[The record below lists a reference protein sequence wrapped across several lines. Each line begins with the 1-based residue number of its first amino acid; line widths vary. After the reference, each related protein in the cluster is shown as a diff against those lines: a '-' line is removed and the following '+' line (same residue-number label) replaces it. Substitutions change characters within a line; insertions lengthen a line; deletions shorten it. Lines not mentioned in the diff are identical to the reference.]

1 MKNKITGWLIDLKNG
16 KSGTVEF
23 EDSLENLYQLCNCET
38 IDITVRKPWQRRETG
53 KEIKEYGF
61 GIFKLMQNDGKI
73 FTTCEEKK
81 EA

>member
-1 MKNKITGWLIDLKNG
+1 MYALRTTGK
-16 KSGTVEF
+16 KTASF
-23 EDSLENLYQLCNCET
+23 
-38 IDITVRKPWQRRETG
+38 TVRKPWQRRETG

-81 EA
+81 GGMKDGEKQDPDSGTGERNPRPD